1 MNSVYRPSD
10 DTYLLADTVKGIE
23 GYRALEIGT
32 GSGYIAGILA
42 DRFKYVIATDIDLK
56 ALFYARYSN
65 GRGGYRGGYMS
76 DGNNYG
82 SNYSNSDSNNIEY
95 LCCNAADALRAEFDL
110 IVINPPYLPS
120 DEIDDPAVDGGEYG
134 IEIAINMLRSAIR
147 VLAYNGSIYMLLS
160 SLARY
165 DILIE
170 YANELGLHVSIVSN
184 KSLWFEELIVIRVTK
199 SN

>member
-1 MNSVYRPSD
+1 MNSVYIPSD
-10 DTYLLADTVKGIE
+10 DTYLLADTVKDIE
-23 GYRALEIGT
+23 GHRALEIGT

-42 DRFKYVIATDIDLK
+42 DRFKYVVATDIDLK

-65 GRGGYRGGYMS
+65 GKGRYGNV
-76 DGNNYG
+76 GNNYD
-82 SNYSNSDSNNIEY
+82 SNDSDINNNIEY

-110 IVINPPYLPS
+110 IVMNPPYLPS
-120 DEIDDPAVDGGEYG
+120 DGIDDPAVDGGEYG
-134 IEIAINMLRSAIR
+134 IEIAMDMLRSASR
-147 VLAYNGSIYMLLS
+147 VLAYNGSIYILLS

-170 YANELGLHVSIVSN
+170 YAKELGLHTSIVSN
-184 KSLWFEELIVIRVTK
+184 KAFWFEELIVIRATK

>member
-1 MNSVYRPSD
+1 MNSVYGPSD

-56 ALFYARYSN
+56 ALFYAKYSN
-65 GRGGYRGGYMS
+65 SKGGYRS

-82 SNYSNSDSNNIEY
+82 SNYSNSNNIEY
-95 LCCNAADALRAEFDL
+95 LCCNAADALRTEFDL

-120 DEIDDPAVDGGEYG
+120 DKIDDPAVDGGEYG
-134 IEIAINMLRSAIR
+134 IEIAMNMLRSAIR
-147 VLAYNGSIYMLLS
+147 VLAYNGSIYILLS

-165 DILIE
+165 DILID
-170 YANELGLHVSIVSN
+170 YARELGLHASIVSN
-184 KSLWFEELIVIRVTK
+184 KSLWFEELMVIKVTK

>member
-10 DTYLLADTVKGIE
+10 DTYILADTVKDIE

-56 ALFYARYSN
+56 ALFYAKYSN
-65 GRGGYRGGYMS
+65 GRGGYRS

-82 SNYSNSDSNNIEY
+82 SNYSNINNIEY
-95 LCCNAADALRAEFDL
+95 ICCNAADALRAEFDL

-120 DEIDDPAVDGGEYG
+120 DKIDDPAVDGGEYG
-134 IEIAINMLRSAIR
+134 IEIAMDMLRSAIR
-147 VLAYNGSIYMLLS
+147 VLAYNGSIYMILS

-170 YANELGLHVSIVSN
+170 YAKELGLHASIVSN
-184 KSLWFEELIVIRVTK
+184 KALWFEELMVIRVTR
-199 SN
+199 SNSI

>member
-56 ALFYARYSN
+56 ALFYAKYSN
-65 GRGGYRGGYMS
+65 CRGYRS
-76 DGNNYG
+76 DGNNDG
-82 SNYSNSDSNNIEY
+82 SNDSDINNIEY

-120 DEIDDPAVDGGEYG
+120 DKIDDPAVDGGEYG
-134 IEIAINMLRSAIR
+134 IEIAMDMLRSAIR
-147 VLAYNGSIYMLLS
+147 VLAYNGSIYILLS

-170 YANELGLHVSIVSN
+170 YAKELGLHASIVSN
-184 KSLWFEELIVIRVTK
+184 KTFWFEELMVIKVTK
-199 SN
+199 HN